1 MEHLRQGSYVELGS
15 ITYPDCL
22 PKAHA
27 MNADEVLADG
37 GIWKTMRI
45 DMVESY
51 PAPVPRIYGGEGMG
65 LGVASG
71 V

>member
-1 MEHLRQGSYVELGS
+1 MELGS
-15 ITYPDCL
+15 VTYPDGL
-22 PKAHA
+22 PKARA
-27 MNADEVLADG
+27 MSADEVLADE
-37 GIWKTMRI
+37 GIWKTMRV

-51 PAPVPRIYGGEGMG
+51 PAAVPTVYGGEGMG